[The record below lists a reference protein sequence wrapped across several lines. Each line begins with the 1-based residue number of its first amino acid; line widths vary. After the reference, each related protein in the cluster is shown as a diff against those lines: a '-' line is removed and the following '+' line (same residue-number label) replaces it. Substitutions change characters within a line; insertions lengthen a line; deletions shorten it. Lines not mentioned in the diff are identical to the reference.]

1 MKDSGEVVGVG
12 GRCLVDGPVQKLGDV
27 EAGALRAAE
36 LRDEGAV
43 GGGGLECG
51 LVGWVEAGG
60 ADGGLV
66 ARLGVELAE
75 VFVDGDEAV
84 EAGGVVEFL
93 AHDFVGGLF
102 DAGVVEDGFEDVLHG
117 LFGVGFVEV

>member
-1 MKDSGEVVGVG
+1 
-12 GRCLVDGPVQKLGDV
+12 
-27 EAGALRAAE
+27 
-36 LRDEGAV
+36 
-43 GGGGLECG
+43 
-51 LVGWVEAGG
+51 
-60 ADGGLV
+60 
-66 ARLGVELAE
+66 LAE

-117 LFGVGFVEV
+117 LFGVGFVKVRTGLVGGDVGVVCVAAAGHADVHQGTGEVVGDQQVGGVDGGALGSVGRGGIGEFDGVRAG